1 MVLQVSPDK
10 REDMEVTERKRR
22 MIQVMIWCRSHGRF
36 DAPGLSLMIREAYSK
51 SWSFRLS
58 ASYSWEDVR

>member
-1 MVLQVSPDK
+1 MCPAFVWVG
-10 REDMEVTERKRR
+10 
-22 MIQVMIWCRSHGRF
+22 QVMIWCRSHGRF

-58 ASYSWEDVR
+58 ASYSWEDVL